1 MTEPGAEIVAFPDG
15 AVIDLRDPTVA
26 DGLADVLNQVSDLGE
41 RTGAAEAK
49 AEAAF
54 HDRLAA
60 TGKLRRITAE
70 VEQERAERHRL
81 EVDNAA
87 LVRENNVRLDQ
98 IHHLSAELD
107 RTRQANNEL
116 VTATDDLI
124 AWLQN
129 ELSQKQKANHT
140 LEALINKRQ
149 RRNFERL
156 MEGPA
161 DPTPQ

>member
-1 MTEPGAEIVAFPDG
+1 MGEPGAEIVAFPDG

-60 TGKLRRITAE
+60 TGKLRRITDE
-70 VEQERAERHRL
+70 VEQERAARHRL

-87 LVRENNVRLDQ
+87 LVRENSVRLDQ
-98 IHHLSAELD
+98 IQHLAAELD
-107 RTRQANNEL
+107 RTRQANDEL

-124 AWLQN
+124 AWLQK

-156 MEGPA
+156 MDSPA
-161 DPTPQ
+161 HPTPK